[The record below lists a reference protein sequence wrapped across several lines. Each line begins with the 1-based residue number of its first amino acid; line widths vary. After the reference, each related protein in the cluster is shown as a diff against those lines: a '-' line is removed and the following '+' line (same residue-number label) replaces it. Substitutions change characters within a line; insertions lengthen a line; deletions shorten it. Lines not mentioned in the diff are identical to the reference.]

1 MAPKKLDLSD
11 IPQPP
16 QSPVNV
22 FLFIDFDDLVRKTEK
37 RLRSFIRRRIW
48 NPDEVEDLL
57 QASFL
62 EALRSQGKFRG
73 HSAPETWLFGIAMNL
88 IRSHMR
94 KSLQWKEYSTEMLE
108 EVFTHFA
115 EDPCDALIRQ
125 TVLAHLSMAFERLS
139 PEMRKTLFL
148 IVEQGVSY
156 QEAAQEL
163 GIPIGTV
170 RSRLNRARQ
179 MLREYI
185 DRPTASNNATTFS
198 SVSSPVRLDVLP
210 KEGGSPE
217 Y

>member
-1 MAPKKLDLSD
+1 MSPKKLDLSD
-11 IPQPP
+11 IPQSP
-16 QSPVNV
+16 QSPINV
-22 FLFIDFDDLVRKTEK
+22 FLFIDFDDLVKKTEK

-62 EALRSQGKFRG
+62 EALRSQDKFRG

-94 KSLQWKEYSTEMLE
+94 KSIQWKEYATEIMLE

-139 PEMRKTLFL
+139 PEMRKTLLL

-156 QEAAQEL
+156 QQAAQEL

-185 DRPTASNNATTFS
+185 DQPATFS
-198 SVSSPVRLDVLP
+198 S
-210 KEGGSPE
+210 GSLTGRTTGISQGEDGPE